1 MRISSTTLIL
11 ACALCLAP
19 VPAAA
24 QSITGAIVGRV
35 TDPSDA
41 VIVGASVRA
50 INAATAAVD
59 TTTTD
64 NTGFYRIA
72 NLVPGEYFVQVEA
85 SGFQTTRV
93 SA

>member
-1 MRISSTTLIL
+1 M
-11 ACALCLAP
+11 AA

-50 INAATAAVD
+50 INAATGALDAA
-59 TTTTD
+59 TTD
-64 NTGFYRIA
+64 DTGFCFEGVHRPAAPFLRSSFRFKFRI
-72 NLVPGEYFVQVEA
+72 
-85 SGFQTTRV
+85 RR
-93 SA
+93 

>member
-1 MRISSTTLIL
+1 MRISWVRLIL
-11 ACALCLAP
+11 ACTLGILP

-50 INAATAAVD
+50 INAATAAVNAA
-59 TTTTD
+59 TTGD
-64 NTGFYRIA
+64 TGFYRIP
-72 NLVPGEYFVQVEA
+72 NLLPGNYFVA
-85 SGFQTTRV
+85 GSIV
-93 SA
+93 SRIG